1 VLGSLREK
9 DIKTEFLPEGLK
21 LLSLKPFENTNIF
34 ALCVLHI
41 SGNSVMRQVNCIVRG
56 DIRALPKGLRRVK
69 KEEPVKMC
77 RFGGNLH
84 TIMKTIK
91 SKIL

>member
-1 VLGSLREK
+1 MQGSLQEK

-41 SGNSVMRQVNCIVRG
+41 SGNSVMRQVNCIVHG
-56 DIRALPKGLRRVK
+56 DVRALPKGLRRVK
-69 KEEPVKMC
+69 KEELVKIY
-77 RFGGNLH
+77 RFGGKLH
-84 TIMKTIK
+84 TIVKMIK
-91 SKIL
+91 

>member
-1 VLGSLREK
+1 MLRSLQEK
-9 DIKTEFLPEGLK
+9 DSKTEFLPEGLK

-41 SGNSVMRQVNCIVRG
+41 WGNSVMRQVNCIVHE
-56 DIRALPKGLRRVK
+56 DFRALPKGLRRVK
-69 KEEPVKMC
+69 KDLVKMC

-84 TIMKTIK
+84 TIVKTIYI
-91 SKIL
+91 KIL